1 MAKKELSLGKSGEDL
16 AVRFIKGKGYKII
29 ARRYKVKFGEIDIVA
44 LDKDTLCFIE
54 VKSRRS
60 SRFGLAKEA
69 VSSLKQ
75 RRISKVALNFL
86 KENSLLNK
94 RARFDVVSVDFSSS
108 PFKLSLIKD
117 AFEVSGGFSY

>member
-1 MAKKELSLGKSGEDL
+1 MAKEELNLGKNGEDL
-16 AVRFIKGKGYKII
+16 AVGFIKGKGYKII

-86 KENSLLNK
+86 KENSLLK
-94 RARFDVVSVDFSSS
+94 EKARFDVVSVDFSSA
-108 PFKLSLIKD
+108 PFKINLIKD
-117 AFEVSGGFSY
+117 AFELSSGFNY